1 MVITI
6 QIWLESTQFQKDFS
20 VCIEG
25 ERLLTMTAHEKLETE
40 MPSSSAKI
48 IIIIISSTT
57 WISISSTAT
66 WIRMWKAKWFF
77 FLYLK
82 FIKSSS
88 LSHEISSRIIWTN
101 IIKVVKLINN
111 LWYLLSTDFD
121 TIKIGSLFP
130 MYHNSR
136 H

>member
-25 ERLLTMTAHEKLETE
+25 ERLLTMTAHKKLETE

-57 WISISSTAT
+57 
-66 WIRMWKAKWFF
+66 
-77 FLYLK
+77 
-82 FIKSSS
+82 
-88 LSHEISSRIIWTN
+88 
-101 IIKVVKLINN
+101 
-111 LWYLLSTDFD
+111 
-121 TIKIGSLFP
+121 
-130 MYHNSR
+130 
-136 H
+136 